1 VYLYKDPNHTTIHH
15 NACKPFIKED
25 LSAHA
30 GMLQISRPRRSMI
43 SKESSVFP
51 KPPVVT
57 IALIAYRTNSLA
69 CRIHLAS
76 SRPCLDRRTLDLR
89 TLGLHIPF
97 PFPYH
102 FPSCCPCHHPCR
114 FAWSS
119 CRNSLPGMLGQR
131 FNVDPENNEIL
142 VTHCVC
148 REQVLRLPYDEHIP
162 ARSLNVSGALRG
174 EDHNM
179 EEATYRSH
187 PAAIAPER

>member
-1 VYLYKDPNHTTIHH
+1 MYPYQDPNYPQIYH
-15 NACKPFIKED
+15 NACKPFSEKD

-30 GMLQISRPRRSMI
+30 GMLQISRRRRSMI

-76 SRPCLDRRTLDLR
+76 SRPCLGRRTLGHRILDLR
-89 TLGLHIPF
+89 TLGLRIPF

-119 CRNSLPGMLGQR
+119 CRNSLPDRLGQR
-131 FNVDPENNEIL
+131 DSQS
-142 VTHCVC
+142 T
-148 REQVLRLPYDEHIP
+148 Q
-162 ARSLNVSGALRG
+162 
-174 EDHNM
+174 
-179 EEATYRSH
+179 
-187 PAAIAPER
+187 